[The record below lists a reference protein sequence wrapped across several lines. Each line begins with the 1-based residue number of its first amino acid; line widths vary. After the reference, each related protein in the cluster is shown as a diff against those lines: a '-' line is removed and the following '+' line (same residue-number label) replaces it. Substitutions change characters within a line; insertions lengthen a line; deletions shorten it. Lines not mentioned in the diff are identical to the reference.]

1 MNGRGRRRKQKHS
14 DGFIPPAM
22 MVLMIFVA
30 LFAILLMVVAIVRG
44 SEDRTADPESA
55 MKIAVEETIQLK
67 QTNE

>member
-44 SEDRTADPESA
+44 REDRMEDPEST
-55 MKIAVEETIQLK
+55 MKMEIEETIQLK
-67 QTNE
+67 QPNE

>member
-1 MNGRGRRRKQKHS
+1 MNGRGRRSKRKSS

-44 SEDRTADPESA
+44 REDRMEDPEST
-55 MKIAVEETIQLK
+55 MKMEIEETVQLK
-67 QTNE
+67 QTHE